1 MYCATLPRACTG
13 VLVCWLAPCWLA
25 GVVLT
30 ASRAARRLSARLSAR
45 AATQLSARG
54 PLRGNDGPLR
64 GGGVG
69 PLRGSQLT
77 TVFTTCAATR
87 HCGNTAVQSSFL
99 KPRGRTQQAAANS
112 STLQAQEAQAR
123 RYRHAIH
130 SHMLTGTFVGEKS
143 ASIELPSEVPHGQ
156 PHVHRTR
163 AK

>member
-77 TVFTTCAATR
+77 TVFTTCAATW
-87 HCGNTAVQSSFL
+87 HCGTTAVQSSFL
-99 KPRGRTQQAAANS
+99 KPRRCPHLGHPVAEVKPEVRHTSGRLCSSEARGVAPGALGARPTARPARPPNS
-112 STLQAQEAQAR
+112 FAL
-123 RYRHAIH
+123 
-130 SHMLTGTFVGEKS
+130 
-143 ASIELPSEVPHGQ
+143 ASDH
-156 PHVHRTR
+156 
-163 AK
+163 